1 MNRLGGK
8 SNTGEGGED
17 EERYLDTTK
26 GTILKLSKNCF
37 YTFDFTIFFLIRNES
52 AIRNQT
58 SCIGKVWCYF
68 VLSGAL

>member
-26 GTILKLSKNCF
+26 GTIFKIIKNLLFILSISR
-37 YTFDFTIFFLIRNES
+37 IFFN
-52 AIRNQT
+52 
-58 SCIGKVWCYF
+58 
-68 VLSGAL
+68 

>member
-26 GTILKLSKNCF
+26 GMFINIKKNLLFTQKFETSISRIFLK
-37 YTFDFTIFFLIRNES
+37 IRNES
-52 AIRNQT
+52 AIRN
-58 SCIGKVWCYF
+58 
-68 VLSGAL
+68 

>member
-26 GTILKLSKNCF
+26 GTIFKIIK
-37 YTFDFTIFFLIRNES
+37 
-52 AIRNQT
+52 
-58 SCIGKVWCYF
+58 KKCY
-68 VLSGAL
+68 LHKKI

>member
-26 GTILKLSKNCF
+26 GTIFEIIKKKNCYLHKNLKLQF
-37 YTFDFTIFFLIRNES
+37 HEFF
-52 AIRNQT
+52 
-58 SCIGKVWCYF
+58 
-68 VLSGAL
+68 

>member
-26 GTILKLSKNCF
+26 GTIFEIIKKKWL
-37 YTFDFTIFFLIRNES
+37 FTQKFVTSISRILLNIRNES
-52 AIRNQT
+52 AIRN
-58 SCIGKVWCYF
+58 
-68 VLSGAL
+68 

>member
-26 GTILKLSKNCF
+26 GTIFEIIKKKLLFTQKFETSISRIFLK
-37 YTFDFTIFFLIRNES
+37 IRNES
-52 AIRNQT
+52 AIRN
-58 SCIGKVWCYF
+58 
-68 VLSGAL
+68 

>member
-26 GTILKLSKNCF
+26 GTIFKIIKKNLLFTQKFVTSISRIFLK
-37 YTFDFTIFFLIRNES
+37 IRNES
-52 AIRNQT
+52 AIRN
-58 SCIGKVWCYF
+58 
-68 VLSGAL
+68 

>member
-26 GTILKLSKNCF
+26 GTIFEIIKKKLL
-37 YTFDFTIFFLIRNES
+37 FTQKFVTSISRILLNIRNES
-52 AIRNQT
+52 AIRN
-58 SCIGKVWCYF
+58 
-68 VLSGAL
+68 

>member
-26 GTILKLSKNCF
+26 GTIFKIIQKKNLKLQFHN
-37 YTFDFTIFFLIRNES
+37 FFEN
-52 AIRNQT
+52 
-58 SCIGKVWCYF
+58 
-68 VLSGAL
+68 

>member
-26 GTILKLSKNCF
+26 GTILEIIKKKLLFTQKNL
-37 YTFDFTIFFLIRNES
+37 TFDFTNFFEN
-52 AIRNQT
+52 
-58 SCIGKVWCYF
+58 
-68 VLSGAL
+68 

>member
-26 GTILKLSKNCF
+26 GTIFEIIKKKLLFTQKFVTSISRIFLK
-37 YTFDFTIFFLIRNES
+37 IRNES
-52 AIRNQT
+52 AIRN
-58 SCIGKVWCYF
+58 
-68 VLSGAL
+68 

>member
-26 GTILKLSKNCF
+26 GTIFKIIQKKIVITQKFETS
-37 YTFDFTIFFLIRNES
+37 ISQFF
-52 AIRNQT
+52 
-58 SCIGKVWCYF
+58 
-68 VLSGAL
+68 

>member
-26 GTILKLSKNCF
+26 GSIFEIIKKKIVI
-37 YTFDFTIFFLIRNES
+37 YTKICNFNFTNFFEN
-52 AIRNQT
+52 
-58 SCIGKVWCYF
+58 
-68 VLSGAL
+68 

>member
-26 GTILKLSKNCF
+26 GAIFKIIKKKLL
-37 YTFDFTIFFLIRNES
+37 FTQKFETAISRFF
-52 AIRNQT
+52 
-58 SCIGKVWCYF
+58 
-68 VLSGAL
+68 

>member
-26 GTILKLSKNCF
+26 GTIFEIIKKKLLFTQKFETSISRIFLK
-37 YTFDFTIFFLIRNES
+37 IRNES
-52 AIRNQT
+52 TICN
-58 SCIGKVWCYF
+58 
-68 VLSGAL
+68 